1 MAGGVLHLRIVSPT
15 ETVFEGEA
23 TSLVASAWDGKV
35 GILPSHAP
43 MVVLLGGGMLTLD
56 LPGGGSREFFLNR
69 GVLKVEN
76 DQVTVLSE
84 FASDS
89 IPEDFDSRTAWLDP
103 ADLEEMSFAGN
114 PLS

>member
-1 MAGGVLHLRIVSPT
+1 MATGVMRLRIVSPA
-15 ETVFEGEA
+15 ETVFEGEV

-35 GILPSHAP
+35 GILPGHAP
-43 MVVLLGGGMLTLD
+43 MVALLGGGTLTLD
-56 LPGGGSREFFLNR
+56 LVGGGSREFFLNR

-89 IPEDFDSRTAWLDP
+89 APADFDPTTAWLDP
-103 ADLEEMSFAGN
+103 ADLDDRSFAGN
-114 PLS
+114 PLA